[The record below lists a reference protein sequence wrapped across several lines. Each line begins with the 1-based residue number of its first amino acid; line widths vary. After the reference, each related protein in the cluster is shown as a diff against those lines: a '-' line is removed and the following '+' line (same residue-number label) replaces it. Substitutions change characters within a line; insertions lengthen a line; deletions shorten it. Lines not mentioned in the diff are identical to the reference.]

1 MDRRMKKPNLFMLGF
16 GASLALLMGATI
28 YYQFSPGGA
37 LSGTWNSQT
46 VNLASGS
53 FITGNL
59 PVGNLNS
66 GTNASATTFWS
77 GNGTWAPP
85 TAANLAASG
94 AGGVTGNLPVGNLN
108 SGTNASATT
117 FWAGNG
123 TWATPP
129 GAGSQKFAYA
139 QVNAACTSTVRT
151 PVGISTTP
159 NSTGAG
165 NCTIF
170 FNPSNYFGAEPWCTV
185 TLTGGNNGII
195 TITGSTGSQV
205 TFGISTNGSVTA
217 QGFEVVCIGT

>member
-1 MDRRMKKPNLFMLGF
+1 MKKPNWLLFGF
-16 GASLALLMGATI
+16 GLSLTLLMGATI

-53 FITGNL
+53 FIAGNL
-59 PVGNLNS
+59 PVSNLNAGS
-66 GTNASATTFWS
+66 GASATTFWR
-77 GNGTWAPP
+77 GDGTWTAP

-94 AGGVTGNLPVGNLN
+94 AGGVTGNLPVTNLA
-108 SGTNASATT
+108 SGTSASSTT
-117 FWAGNG
+117 FWRGDG
-123 TWATPP
+123 TWAAPP
-129 GAGSQKFAYA
+129 GAGSNKFAYA

-170 FNPSNYFGAEPWCTV
+170 FNPSNYFAAEPWCTAI
-185 TLTGGNNGII
+185 LTGSNNGII
-195 TITGSTGSQV
+195 TITGSTGSQI
-205 TFGISTNGSVTA
+205 TFGISTNGSSTA